1 MPSTDAWKVK
11 AVPVNADGVTSAT
24 RLPRPFR
31 SRAELVVPD
40 DSIVTVDV
48 LKEESDDI
56 VIVVCGKWLAVVATV
71 QKYEIAFTYLRTTP
85 IKPAMIAQLLKE
97 IGIDV
102 GLAVGG
108 FFGSLITIGRHKDW
122 KTASVAVLSG
132 MGSATYLTPLVIDF
146 LPNPTSSQYAV
157 AFVLGFLGL
166 RGVEL
171 ITDRI
176 FPPEKQ
182 DDQPNQ

>member
-1 MPSTDAWKVK
+1 M
-11 AVPVNADGVTSAT
+11 
-24 RLPRPFR
+24 
-31 SRAELVVPD
+31 
-40 DSIVTVDV
+40 
-48 LKEESDDI
+48 
-56 VIVVCGKWLAVVATV
+56 LAVVATL
-71 QKYEIAFTYLRTTP
+71 QKYEIASSYLRTTP

-97 IGIDV
+97 IGIDI